1 MSIRVPFNGAS
12 LAKPGSY
19 SKTTVNLSGGFPL
32 AATGVIAIVGEAL
45 GGAPGSSDGV
55 QTFTSEDIASL
66 IAKYKS
72 GPIVDAARLLVAPA
86 RDNRVP
92 NGASMIRVWKTN
104 ASTKASKILNNAAA
118 ASLFTVSSLNY
129 GEDENLINITVSN
142 GSSANNKV
150 LTIKKNGVT
159 ETLSENAYDAVLQ
172 LQYSGAD
179 ASCSLTIQNV
189 AGVKTLVA
197 STSSTPADNLSIP
210 LAGKSV
216 QDLVDIVDSNASY
229 AASTSFR
236 NAKSVSAASLDFIST
251 ALDIKASAKTLR
263 RAQQELLDI
272 VASQSQLI
280 SMSQSANAEGLPA
293 NVGPVF
299 LAGAVRG
306 ASANSNFQ
314 AGFDALLAVRCNE
327 VVPLVSQ
334 DASAL
339 ISSGDTDPASS
350 FTIDAVNLQAL
361 THCITASNTK
371 NRSERNCYVSKK
383 ASFAAAQAAAQAL
396 NHERASMLFQDV
408 QVLGADGNLKL
419 VDPWAAACMVAG
431 IQAGTEVGTP
441 ATFKFVNANAIKHQ
455 DYNSKTQVDLAI
467 DAGLLPL
474 EEADSGGFRVV
485 VHNTTYGIDAN
496 FVWNRVSVVEAADY
510 VAYNLRQQLEAI
522 FIGNKA
528 ATGTAQSIKNTIISI
543 MDSFLRAN
551 IIVGD
556 DTNKNLGFKDL
567 NVVLNGNTAYVDV
580 TITPVQGVDFILN
593 RITLDNI
600 RQSA

>member
-1 MSIRVPFNGAS
+1 MAIRVNFNGAS
-12 LAKPGSY
+12 IAKPGAY
-19 SKTTVNLSGGFPL
+19 SQTRVNLSGGFPL
-32 AATGVIAIVGEAL
+32 SATGVVAIVGEAL

-92 NGASMIRVWKTN
+92 NGASLIRVYKTN
-104 ASTKASKILNNAAA
+104 ASTQASRILQNSAPAN
-118 ASLFTVSSLNY
+118 LFTLTSANF
-129 GEDENLINITVSN
+129 GEDENLINIQVAN

-150 LTIKKNGVT
+150 FTIKKNGVT
-159 ETLSENAYDAVLQ
+159 ETLTENAYAAVLQ
-172 LQYSGAD
+172 MQYTGAD
-179 ASCSLTIQNV
+179 ASCSITIQNLS
-189 AGVKTLVA
+189 GVKTLVA
-197 STSSTPADNLSIP
+197 TTSSTPADNLSISLP
-210 LAGKSV
+210 GKSV
-216 QDLVDIVDSNASY
+216 QDLVDIIDSHASY
-229 AASTSFR
+229 SASTAFQ
-236 NAKSVSAASLDFIST
+236 NAKSTSASSLDFIST
-251 ALDIKASAKTLR
+251 ALDVKTTAKTLR

-272 VASQSQLI
+272 VNSQSQLVT
-280 SMSQSANAEGLPA
+280 MSQVANAEGLPA

-299 LAGAVRG
+299 LSGAVRG

-314 AGFDALLAVRCNE
+314 AAFDALLAVRCNE
-327 VVPLVSQ
+327 VVPLISQ

-339 ISSGDTDPASS
+339 IASGDTDPASS
-350 FTIDAVNLQAL
+350 FTVDAVNLQAL

-383 ASFAAAQAAAQAL
+383 GTFAAMQTASQAL

-408 QVLGADGNLKL
+408 QVLSADGNLKF
-419 VDPWAAACMVAG
+419 VDPWGAACMVAG

-455 DYNSKTQVDLAI
+455 DYNSKTQIDLAI

-485 VHNTTYGIDAN
+485 VHNTTYGIDPN
-496 FVWNRVSVVEAADY
+496 FVWNRVSVIEAADY

-528 ATGTAQSIKNTIISI
+528 ATGTAQAIKNTVISI

-556 DTNKNLGFKDL
+556 DTNDNLGFKNL
-567 NVVLNGNTAYVDV
+567 LVTVNGNTAVVDITV
-580 TITPVQGVDFILN
+580 TPVQGVDFILN

>member
-1 MSIRVPFNGAS
+1 MAIRVNFNGAS
-12 LAKPGSY
+12 IAKPGAY
-19 SKTTVNLSGGFPL
+19 SQTRVNLSGGFPL
-32 AATGVIAIVGEAL
+32 SATGVVAIVGEAL

-92 NGASMIRVWKTN
+92 NGASMIRVYKTN
-104 ASTKASKILNNAAA
+104 ASTQASKILQNSAPAN
-118 ASLFTVSSLNY
+118 LFTLTSANF
-129 GEDENLINITVSN
+129 GEDENLINIQVAN

-150 LTIKKNGVT
+150 FTIKKNGVT
-159 ETLSENAYDAVLQ
+159 ETLTENAYAAVMQ
-172 LQYSGAD
+172 MQYTGAD
-179 ASCSLTIQNV
+179 ASCTITIQNLS
-189 AGVKTLVA
+189 GVKTLVA
-197 STSSTPADNLSIP
+197 TTSSTPADNLSISLP
-210 LAGKSV
+210 GKSV
-216 QDLVDIVDSNASY
+216 QDLVDIIDSNASY
-229 AASTSFR
+229 SASTSFQ
-236 NAKSVSAASLDFIST
+236 NAKSTSASSLDFIST
-251 ALDIKASAKTLR
+251 ALDVKTSAKTLR

-272 VASQSQLI
+272 VNSQSQLVT
-280 SMSQSANAEGLPA
+280 MSQVANAEGLPA

-299 LAGAVRG
+299 LSGAVRG

-314 AGFDALLAVRCNE
+314 AAFDALLAVRCNE
-327 VVPLVSQ
+327 VVPLISQ

-339 ISSGDTDPASS
+339 IASGDTDPAST
-350 FTIDAVNLQAL
+350 FTVDAVNLQAL

-383 ASFAAAQAAAQAL
+383 GAFAAMQTASQAL

-408 QVLGADGNLKL
+408 QVLGADGNLKF
-419 VDPWAAACMVAG
+419 VDPWGAACMVAG

-455 DYNSKTQVDLAI
+455 DYNSKTQIDLAI

-496 FVWNRVSVVEAADY
+496 FVWNRVSVIEAADY

-528 ATGTAQSIKNTIISI
+528 ATGTAQAIKNTVISI

-556 DTNKNLGFKDL
+556 DTNDNLGFKNL
-567 NVVLNGNTAYVDV
+567 LVTINGNTAVIDI